1 MQFVR
6 TNTVPGGREEMIRM
20 RFATKGILFT
30 ALVLFCITARPAAVH
45 GQQAADQGKTSYTIP
60 EYNAFQAARAETNAQ
75 NRIKLLDDFVTKFP
89 SSTLMTYVN
98 QLYVST
104 YTELKNY
111 PKVIETADKM
121 LAMGDKLDS
130 GTRLQ
135 ILQTRVQVFPFA
147 FNPKA
152 PDAHDQLVKERD
164 AAKEGADLLAKY
176 PKPADSK
183 LTDEQFAEQKK
194 PGISF
199 FDAAAGF
206 ADLQLKDFPA
216 AIEAFKGATA
226 DNPKDAIS
234 FYREGLAYLGA
245 APPQSVDGFW
255 ALARAINLG
264 VPDADKIKDYLR
276 KAILVYEQP
285 GCDTAVDAQLGE
297 LLTLAG
303 TSGDRPATY
312 TIPAA
317 ADLQK
322 IAASSTILTVLTDL
336 TAGGD
341 KAKQTWLAICGA
353 QFPGVVGKIIEV
365 KQGQGFVNF
374 EVFTGADETEVQNAT
389 TANMDVKVW
398 TAAPPAGTP
407 NAAQETPQPDV
418 TRLAKDDGIRFS
430 GAIVSYDPTPFLLH
444 WDQVKVDP
452 TTIPEK
458 ADAGKHHKVP
468 AKQ

>member
-1 MQFVR
+1 M
-6 TNTVPGGREEMIRM
+6 TATV
-20 RFATKGILFT
+20 
-30 ALVLFCITARPAAVH
+30 ALE
-45 GQQAADQGKTSYTIP
+45 K
-60 EYNAFQAARAETNAQ
+60 
-75 NRIKLLDDFVTKFP
+75 
-89 SSTLMTYVN
+89 
-98 QLYVST
+98 
-104 YTELKNY
+104 
-111 PKVIETADKM
+111 
-121 LAMGDKLDS
+121 
-130 GTRLQ
+130 
-135 ILQTRVQVFPFA
+135 
-147 FNPKA
+147 
-152 PDAHDQLVKERD
+152 
-164 AAKEGADLLAKY
+164 
-176 PKPADSK
+176 
-183 LTDEQFAEQKK
+183 
-194 PGISF
+194 
-199 FDAAAGF
+199 
-206 ADLQLKDFPA
+206 
-216 AIEAFKGATA
+216 
-226 DNPKDAIS
+226 
-234 FYREGLAYLGA
+234 

-285 GCDTAVDAQLGE
+285 GCDSSVDTQLSE

-303 TSGDRPATY
+303 TSGDRPGTY

-336 TAGGD
+336 AGGGD

-353 QFPGVVGKIIEV
+353 QFPGVVGKIIDV
-365 KQGQGFVNF
+365 KQGEGFVNF
-374 EVFTGADETEVQNAT
+374 EVFTGADEDAVQKAT

-430 GAIVSYDPTPFLLH
+430 GAIVSYDPSPFLLH

-458 ADAGKHHKVP
+458 AETGKHHKVP

>member
-1 MQFVR
+1 
-6 TNTVPGGREEMIRM
+6 MIRM
-20 RFATKGILFT
+20 RFATKGILLT
-30 ALVLFCITARPAAVH
+30 ALVLFCFPARPVAARAI
-45 GQQAADQGKTSYTIP
+45 QQDQGKTSYTIP

-89 SSTLMTYVN
+89 SSTLMTYVD

-111 PKVIETADKM
+111 PKVLEYSDKM

-135 ILQTRVQVFPFA
+135 VLQTRVQVFPFA
-147 FNPKA
+147 FNPKD
-152 PDAHDQLVKERD
+152 PNVHDQLVKARD

-183 LTDEQFAEQKK
+183 LTDDQFAEQKK
-194 PGISF
+194 PGIAF

-216 AIEAFKGATA
+216 AVEAFKGATA

-234 FYREGLAYLGA
+234 YYREGLAYLGE

-255 ALARAINLG
+255 ALSRAINLG

-285 GCDTAVDAQLGE
+285 GCDNSVDAQLGE

-336 TAGGD
+336 GGGGD

-365 KQGQGFVNF
+365 KQGEGFVNF

-398 TAAPPAGTP
+398 TAAPPASSP
-407 NAAQETPQPDV
+407 NAAQETAQPDV
-418 TRLAKDDGIRFS
+418 TRLAKDDGVRFS
-430 GAIVSYDPTPFLLH
+430 GAIVSYDPSPFLLH

-458 ADAGKHHKVP
+458 AETGKHHKVP

>member
-1 MQFVR
+1 
-6 TNTVPGGREEMIRM
+6 MIRM

-30 ALVLFCITARPAAVH
+30 ALILFCIAARPAAVR
-45 GQQAADQGKTSYTIP
+45 GQQADQGKTSYTIP

-89 SSTLMTYVN
+89 SSTLNTYVY
-98 QLYVST
+98 QLYSST

-111 PKVIETADKM
+111 PKVLEYSDKL
-121 LAMGDKLDS
+121 LAMGDKLDTA
-130 GTRLQ
+130 TRLGA
-135 ILQTRVQVFPFA
+135 LQTRVQAFQSVPFNA
-147 FNPKA
+147 KA

-183 LTDEQFAEQKK
+183 LTDDQFAEQKK
-194 PGISF
+194 PGIAF
-199 FDAAAGF
+199 FDAAVGF

-216 AIEAFKGATA
+216 AIDAFKGATSN
-226 DNPKDAIS
+226 NPKDAIS
-234 FYREGLAYLGA
+234 YYREGLAYLGE

-285 GCDTAVDAQLGE
+285 GCDSSVDTQLSE

-303 TSGDRPATY
+303 TSGDRPGTY

-336 TAGGD
+336 AGGGD

-353 QFPGVVGKIIEV
+353 QFPGVVGKIIDV
-365 KQGQGFVNF
+365 KQGEGFVNF
-374 EVFTGADETEVQNAT
+374 EVFTGADEDAVQKAT

-407 NAAQETPQPDV
+407 DAAQETPQPDV

-430 GAIVSYDPTPFLLH
+430 GAIVSYDPSPFLLH

-458 ADAGKHHKVP
+458 AETGKHHKVP

>member
-1 MQFVR
+1 M
-6 TNTVPGGREEMIRM
+6 MRM

-30 ALVLFCITARPAAVH
+30 ALVLLCIPARPAAARSV
-45 GQQAADQGKTSYTIP
+45 QQDQGKTSYTIP

-89 SSTLMTYVN
+89 SSTLMTYVY
-98 QLYVST
+98 QLYSST
-104 YTELKNY
+104 YAELKNY
-111 PKVIETADKM
+111 PKVLEYCDKL
-121 LAMGDKLDS
+121 LAMGDKLDA

-135 ILQTRVQVFPFA
+135 TLQTRVQAFQSVPFNA
-147 FNPKA
+147 KA

-164 AAKEGADLLAKY
+164 AAKEGADLLGKY

-183 LTDEQFAEQKK
+183 LTDAQFAEQKK
-194 PGISF
+194 PGIAF

-206 ADLQLKDFPA
+206 ADLQLKDYPA
-216 AIEAFKGATA
+216 AIEAFKEATA

-234 FYREGLAYLGA
+234 FYREGLAYLGQ

-255 ALARAINLG
+255 ALARSINLG

-285 GCDTAVDAQLGE
+285 GCDSSVDAQLSE

-312 TIPAA
+312 TIPAT

-336 TAGGD
+336 SGGGD

-365 KQGQGFVNF
+365 KPGTGFVNL

-418 TRLAKDDGIRFS
+418 SRLAKDDGVRFS
-430 GAIVSYDPTPFLLH
+430 GAIVSYDPSPFLLH

-468 AKQ
+468 PKQ

>member
-1 MQFVR
+1 
-6 TNTVPGGREEMIRM
+6 MIRM

-30 ALVLFCITARPAAVH
+30 ALILFCIAARPASVR
-45 GQQAADQGKTSYTIP
+45 GQAADAGKTSYTIP

-75 NRIKLLDDFVTKFP
+75 NRIKLLDDFVSKFP
-89 SSTLMTYVN
+89 SSTLMTYVD

-111 PKVIETADKM
+111 PKVIESADKM

-135 ILQTRVQVFPFA
+135 VLQTRVQVFPFA

-194 PGISF
+194 PGIAF

-206 ADLQLKDFPA
+206 ADLQLKDYPA
-216 AIEAFKGATA
+216 AVEAFQGATA

-234 FYREGLAYLGA
+234 YYREGLAYLGE

-276 KAILVYEQP
+276 RAILVYEQP
-285 GCDTAVDAQLGE
+285 GCDSSVDAQLSE

-303 TSGDRPATY
+303 ASGDRPATY

-336 TAGGD
+336 GGGGD

-365 KQGQGFVNF
+365 KQGEGFVSF

-398 TAAPPAGTP
+398 TAAPPAGTA

-418 TRLAKDDGIRFS
+418 TRLAKDDGVRFS

-458 ADAGKHHKVP
+458 AETGKHHKVP
-468 AKQ
+468 PKQ

>member
-1 MQFVR
+1 
-6 TNTVPGGREEMIRM
+6 MIRM

-30 ALVLFCITARPAAVH
+30 ALVLFCIAALPAAVR
-45 GQQAADQGKTSYTIP
+45 GQQADQGKTSYTIP

-75 NRIKLLDDFVTKFP
+75 NRIKLLDDFVSKFP
-89 SSTLMTYVN
+89 SSTLMTYVD

-111 PKVIETADKM
+111 PKVIEYADKM

-147 FNPKA
+147 FNAKA

-183 LTDEQFAEQKK
+183 LTDDQFAEQKK
-194 PGISF
+194 PAIAF

-206 ADLQLKDFPA
+206 ADLQLKDNPA

-226 DNPKDAIS
+226 NNPKDAVS
-234 FYREGLAYLGA
+234 YYREGLAYLGA
-245 APPQSVDGFW
+245 TPPQSVDGFW

-285 GCDTAVDAQLGE
+285 GCDNSVDAQLGE

-365 KQGQGFVNF
+365 KQGEGFVNF

-398 TAAPPAGTP
+398 TAAPPASTP

-430 GAIVSYDPTPFLLH
+430 GAIVSYDPSPFLLH

-458 ADAGKHHKVP
+458 AATGKHQKVP
-468 AKQ
+468 PKQ

>member
-1 MQFVR
+1 
-6 TNTVPGGREEMIRM
+6 MIRM

-30 ALVLFCITARPAAVH
+30 ALVLFCIAARPAAVR
-45 GQQAADQGKTSYTIP
+45 GQQADQGKTSYTIP

-75 NRIKLLDDFVTKFP
+75 NRIKLLDDFVSKFP
-89 SSTLMTYVN
+89 SSTLMTYVD

-111 PKVIETADKM
+111 PKVIESADKL

-130 GTRLQ
+130 GSRLQ
-135 ILQTRVQVFPFA
+135 VLQTRVQVFPFA

-206 ADLQLKDFPA
+206 ADLQLKDYPA

-234 FYREGLAYLGA
+234 YYREGLAYLGA
-245 APPQSVDGFW
+245 TPPQNVDGFW

-285 GCDTAVDAQLGE
+285 GCDTSVDAQLGE

-336 TAGGD
+336 SAGGD

-365 KQGQGFVNF
+365 KQGEGFVSF
-374 EVFTGADETEVQNAT
+374 EIFTGADETAVQNAT

-398 TAAPPAGTP
+398 TAAPPASTP

-458 ADAGKHHKVP
+458 AETGKHHKVAP
-468 AKQ
+468 KQ